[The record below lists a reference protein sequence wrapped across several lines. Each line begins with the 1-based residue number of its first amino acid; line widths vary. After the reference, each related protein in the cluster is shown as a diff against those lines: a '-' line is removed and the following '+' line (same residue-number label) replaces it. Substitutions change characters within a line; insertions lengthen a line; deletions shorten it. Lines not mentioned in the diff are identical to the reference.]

1 MIPPTNAANRTNYD
15 LIPFSISQRP
25 DKIASSAAEQISTS
39 TDSQPTSIKAE
50 AQATVPSRSRATKM
64 ESNSDLIKSGIGQ
77 NVKTTKLL
85 KVFLA

>member
-39 TDSQPTSIKAE
+39 TDSQPTSIKVE
-50 AQATVPSRSRATKM
+50 NQGTVPSRSRATVEKKM
-64 ESNSDLIKSGIGQ
+64 ESNSDSIKKGIGQ
-77 NVKTTKLL
+77 IFKTT
-85 KVFLA
+85 